1 MLESPDA
8 LNSLPLGRWPS
19 SERAMGI
26 GFMMPVSERS
36 TFGGTP
42 RFQDMVQM
50 ARIAEDVG
58 YDAVWVP
65 DHFMYRLAS
74 ENYVLR
80 GFWEAWTTLA
90 ALAASTS
97 RITLGVLV
105 TCLGW
110 RNPGIVAKMA
120 ENLDEISE
128 GRFVLGLGAGSMKP
142 ECDMFGFS
150 FDHRVSRF
158 ENAVRIV
165 APMLRNGAVDYQ
177 GEYFQAHEAINTPR
191 GPRGAQ
197 GGPPIM
203 IGTKGPRMMRLT
215 AEFADAWN
223 SDWAKN
229 PTEVKPLLAALD
241 TACREIGRD
250 PETLVRTAGSNVA
263 MPGYLGV
270 RPNPITGADDQMAEV
285 IAGFREL
292 GFRHWVAEL
301 DPCTPTSLEQFAKV
315 MEILD

>member
-1 MLESPDA
+1 
-8 LNSLPLGRWPS
+8 
-19 SERAMGI
+19 MGI
-26 GFMMPVSERS
+26 GFMMPISERS

-42 RFQDMVQM
+42 RFRDMVEM
-50 ARIAEDVG
+50 ARVAEDVG

-65 DHFMYRLAS
+65 DHLIYRLAS

-80 GFWEAWTTLA
+80 GFWEGWTTLA
-90 ALAASTS
+90 GLAASTS
-97 RITLGVLV
+97 RITLGVMV
-105 TCLGW
+105 SPLGW

-120 ENLDEISE
+120 ENLDEISD
-128 GRFVLGLGAGSMKP
+128 GRFVLGLGAGSMQP

-165 APMLRNGAVDYQ
+165 APLLRNGSVDHQ
-177 GEYFQAHEAINTPR
+177 GEYFKASEAVNTPR
-191 GPRGAQ
+191 GPRGGE
-197 GGPPIM
+197 GGPPVL
-203 IGTKGPRMMRLT
+203 IGTKGPRMMRLA

-223 SDWAKN
+223 SDWAKS
-229 PTEVKPLLAALD
+229 PADVMPLLADLEA
-241 TACREIGRD
+241 ACQEVGRD

-270 RPNPITGADDQMAEV
+270 RPNPIIGTNEQKAEV

-292 GFRHWVAEL
+292 GFKHWVAEL
-301 DPCTPTSLEQFAKV
+301 DPCTPRSLEEFAKV
-315 MEILD
+315 IEILDRTSR